1 VAGASDS
8 KLNVNLNPETYP
20 TDNNNTVLRLQT
32 LNPYTDE
39 KIPYGGHRPPPRSLD
54 IIPRMYDAAYQ
65 GTRGANSED
74 ASMMLLSA
82 AAKLLPRDTL
92 EDVFNAV
99 TRGEARYGV
108 VPIENTLAGSIHRC
122 YDLLF
127 EHDLKIVGETVRHI
141 NFALIAPPGVA
152 FEDLRKVLSHP
163 VALAQCENFFR
174 KNPQIQPVSVYDTA
188 GAVENVMQQGSK
200 DSAAVASRR
209 AAEVYGGVI
218 LTDSIQDHSENY
230 TRFLLITP
238 SASAGAAV
246 SSASS
251 GEFKTTIVFSVGNAP
266 GALYDSLR
274 PFAERRIDLSK
285 IESRPLRGSPFE
297 YLFYLDLIGRAD
309 STPVAEA
316 LSELGA
322 KAKSVRVLGTYPR
335 FKG

>member
-1 VAGASDS
+1 M
-8 KLNVNLNPETYP
+8 
-20 TDNNNTVLRLQT
+20 
-32 LNPYTDE
+32 
-39 KIPYGGHRPPPRSLD
+39 H
-54 IIPRMYDAAYQ
+54 DAAYQ

-74 ASMMLLSA
+74 AAMSLLSPA
-82 AAKLLPRDTL
+82 ANLLPRDTL

-152 FEDLRKVLSHP
+152 FNEVRKVLSHP
-163 VALAQCENFFR
+163 VALAQCEHFFR
-174 KNPQIQPVSVYDTA
+174 QNPQIQPVSVYDTA
-188 GAVENVMQQGSK
+188 GAVESVIREGSK

-218 LTDSIQDHSENY
+218 LADSLQDHAENY

-238 SASAGAAV
+238 SGSTAPAASP
-246 SSASS
+246 
-251 GEFKTTIVFSVGNAP
+251 GEYKTTIVFSVGNAP
-266 GALYDSLR
+266 GALYHSLR
-274 PFAERRIDLSK
+274 PFAERKIDLAK

-322 KAKSVRVLGTYPR
+322 LAKSVRVLGTYPR